1 MGHISGLLK
10 FILDIFTIKG
20 INIFHKIMLIL
31 FIFVIS
37 ILTLL
42 FIDNTF
48 YFSKHIYN
56 KNKLENIEKI
66 YSLLENESISFED
79 KKYLN
84 ELKENIINKSK
95 ITDNIEILFTKIID
109 NITKNML
116 YKHREYS
123 NENINIILYVISYS
137 WGIMFLSLIII
148 ILLFYLLRKKEL
160 SLIGFLSSISLTVFF
175 SLLLIAGSYVIFE
188 YIKYNTIIYKWNM
201 NAYLKNF
208 ILSLI
213 IYFIVSIIFVIM
225 CVAIDDNEKKNKK
238 EIKPEESN

>member
-10 FILDIFTIKG
+10 VILEFFITKG
-20 INIFHKIMLIL
+20 INVFYKIMLII
-31 FIFVIS
+31 FILAI
-37 ILTLL
+37 LL

-84 ELKENIINKSK
+84 ELKENIINEIK

-116 YKHREYS
+116 YKHKEDS
-123 NENINIILYVISYS
+123 NENINIIIYVILYS
-137 WGIMFLSLIII
+137 WFII
-148 ILLFYLLRKKEL
+148 ILTLIVIVIIFNSRRKKEL
-160 SLIGFLSSISLTVFF
+160 SLIGFILSLLLTVFL
-175 SLLLIAGSYVIFE
+175 SLILIMGSYVIFE
-188 YIKYNTIIYKWNM
+188 YIKYNVIIYKWNM
-201 NAYLKNF
+201 NTYLKNI

-213 IYFIVSIIFVIM
+213 SPIAFFIFAIIGL
-225 CVAIDDNEKKNKK
+225 DLENNEKKNKK

>member
-10 FILDIFTIKG
+10 FILDIFKIKG

-84 ELKENIINKSK
+84 ELKENIINKNK

-116 YKHREYS
+116 YKYREDS

-137 WGIMFLSLIII
+137 LPIVILSLIII
-148 ILLFYLLRKKEL
+148 ISAFYLIRKKEL
-160 SLIGFLSSISLTVFF
+160 SLIGFILSLLLTVFS
-175 SLLLIAGSYVIFE
+175 SLILIAGSYVIFE

-201 NAYLKNF
+201 NSYLKNI
-208 ILSLI
+208 ILSFI
-213 IYFIVSIIFVIM
+213 IYFIGFIIF
-225 CVAIDDNEKKNKK
+225 AIIGLDLDNNEKKNKK
-238 EIKPEESN
+238 EIKTEESN